1 MQGVEFEDMVGLAS
15 YLIFV
20 VRSLGKVL
28 GSGIMLG
35 DGVIQKTNEKAAW
48 ETRVEDLKWR

>member
-1 MQGVEFEDMVGLAS
+1 MEFEDLVGLAS

-20 VRSLGKVL
+20 VRSWGKVL

-35 DGVIQKTNEKAAW
+35 DGINQKTNEKAA
-48 ETRVEDLKWR
+48 